1 MKVAYLITGSGDSF
15 YCSNCHRDRLYAS
28 SLKSTG
34 EVEIT
39 AVPLYLPPIGEDFGD
54 EFDNPVFFG
63 AVSTYLRDRVK
74 LFENAPAFLD
84 RILDA
89 PPMLRFAAKKAGT
102 TRPEGFEETTLN
114 MIRGNDPGK
123 DREIKR
129 LSLHLSENGRPDI
142 IHLSNALIMGLA
154 SQLKDALG
162 SKIICSLQNEDDW
175 VEEMAE
181 PYRSEAWKL
190 MGEESDVIDA
200 FISPSEYFKK
210 LIVEKTGIDPKKIKV
225 VPSGLE
231 HSGLEDIKNTNP
243 LPALGFFSRLSKNN
257 GIHKIVDAYISI
269 MNTGTIPDLELH
281 LCGGYTADDKS
292 FLKEQLSKLHSA
304 SLDDKVKIYN
314 GFSGKQK
321 EEFFSSISLMSVPVA
336 KHDAYGLYLLTANSA
351 GVAVVQ
357 PSTGAF
363 PEIVKLTGGGVIYQ
377 PDTVEKLA
385 EEITK
390 LLNDKEELLRLGNKG
405 RETVSNA
412 LTQDHIARGILK
424 VYKEAVSSES

>member
-28 SLKSTG
+28 SLRETG
-34 EVEIT
+34 EVEIA

-89 PPMLRFAAKKAGT
+89 PPMLKFAAKKAGT

-129 LSLHLSENGRPDI
+129 LSIHLSENRKPDI

-154 SQLKDALG
+154 SQLKEALG

-175 VEEMAE
+175 IEEMAE
-181 PYRSEAWKL
+181 PYRSKAWKL
-190 MGEESDVIDA
+190 IGEESGAIDA
-200 FISPSEYFKK
+200 FISPSEYFKN
-210 LIVEKTGIDPKKIKV
+210 LIIEKTGINPKKIIV

-231 HSGLEDIKNTNP
+231 HSGLENIKKSNP
-243 LPALGFFSRLSKNN
+243 LPAIGFFSRLSKNN

-269 MNTGTIPDLELH
+269 INSGAIPDLELH
-281 LCGGYTADDKS
+281 LCGGYTADDKN
-292 FLKEQLSKLHSA
+292 FLKKQLKKLQEKG
-304 SLDDKVKIYN
+304 LDDKVKIYN
-314 GFSGKQK
+314 GFSGAQK
-321 EEFFSSISLMSVPVA
+321 EEFFSSIDIMSVPVE
-336 KHDAYGLYLLTANSA
+336 KHDAYGLYVLTSNSA
-351 GVAVVQ
+351 GVPAIQ
-357 PSTGAF
+357 PATGAF
-363 PEIVKLTGGGVIYQ
+363 PEIIKLTGGGIIYE
-377 PDTVEKLA
+377 PDTSEMLANEIISLLKDKKKL
-385 EEITK
+385 
-390 LLNDKEELLRLGNKG
+390 NELGSLG
-405 RETVSNA
+405 REIVTKK
-412 LTQDHIARGILK
+412 LTKEHIARGILE
-424 VYKEAVSSES
+424 VYKKVIDGE